1 MPALLSNTTD
11 LQDVIEYRLIYPQK
25 IQVPLHEDDLL
36 YESKKNYSSAFNL
49 GESCFNLLTFIYK
62 YIITQHNIK

>member
-11 LQDVIEYRLIYPQK
+11 LQDVTEYRLIYPQK
-25 IQVPLHEDDLL
+25 IQVPLHVDDLL

-49 GESCFNLLTFIYK
+49 GETF
-62 YIITQHNIK
+62 